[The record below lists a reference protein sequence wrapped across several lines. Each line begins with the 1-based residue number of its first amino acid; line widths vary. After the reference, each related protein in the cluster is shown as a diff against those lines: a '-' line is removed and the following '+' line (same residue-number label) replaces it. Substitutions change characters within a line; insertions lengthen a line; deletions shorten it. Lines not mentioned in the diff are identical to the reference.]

1 MGKFSCLESIHGYL
15 EQLINGQNTVDMKKI
30 YCNLC
35 SYYLS
40 INLSVNQSILC
51 SCNFVCNET
60 KKNNFGY
67 SASSQCFTKSDICFD
82 RVKLCVTSWLI
93 DIMETSNLAREERA
107 SQALAMAQLPLVCRE
122 KYQQVCK

>member
-1 MGKFSCLESIHGYL
+1 MGKFSCLESIQGCI
-15 EQLINGQNTVDMKKI
+15 EQLTNGHNTVDMKKI

-40 INLSVNQSILC
+40 INQSILC
-51 SCNFVCNET
+51 SCNYVCNET
-60 KKNNFGY
+60 KKKNFCS
-67 SASSQCFTKSDICFD
+67 SASFQCFTKSTDICFD

-107 SQALAMAQLPLVCRE
+107 WQALAMAQLPLVRRE